1 MGVGAN
7 FDIRLTTLD
16 FEKEYKDQ
24 VLHYFFAE
32 YKAGRT
38 PNPDVLCNEKIKF
51 GVFLDKAMELGAD
64 YIATGHYA
72 RLQREDARCK
82 MQDAN
87 KLKIQNDQNSKRHS
101 GASPASRE
109 RRGEA
114 IESQNLILRPYR
126 PDVHRDSRVTS
137 CQLLKSKDKEKDQTY
152 FLHRLS
158 QEQLSHSL
166 FPIGDYTKTEVRA
179 LAKKFGLPN
188 FAKPDSQGVCFI

>member
-1 MGVGAN
+1 MARIWNKHKQSNTPLKRKVFVAMSGGVDSSVAAALLKKEGYDVRGFFMKNWSETKGLKYSDCPWLADRQDAMRVAAHL
-7 FDIRLTTLD
+7 DIPLTTLD

-82 MQDAN
+82 MQDAS
-87 KLKIQNDQNSKRHS
+87 KLKIQNVILERAPPLARG
-101 GASPASRE
+101 GAQRE
-109 RRGEA
+109 
-114 IESQNLILRPYR
+114 
-126 PDVHRDSRVTS
+126 
-137 CQLLKSKDKEKDQTY
+137 
-152 FLHRLS
+152 
-158 QEQLSHSL
+158 
-166 FPIGDYTKTEVRA
+166 
-179 LAKKFGLPN
+179 
-188 FAKPDSQGVCFI
+188 KPRN